1 MKNFK
6 SSLYIATA
14 FLFVAVTMT
23 VSVKPVE
30 AVSNGKIVYSKL
42 GENEVADIF
51 TMNSDGSDKIQLTSD
66 GLTQPYGVS
75 FSPDGRK
82 IVFSRSIEGE
92 VYKIVTMNSDGS
104 QLMQSN
110 NAGLYPS
117 WLPNSS
123 KAAYFGLH
131 DDDNFIFETMDVDG
145 SNVRQLA
152 DTTVESEID
161 LIYDWTSDSSKVAR
175 SIIDSG
181 LRKLKISNSDGSNS
195 LFLTNMSFAAVP
207 NFSKNDDKIYF
218 VGSNDTDI
226 GEYSLY
232 SINIDGSN
240 QVEIANLPDG
250 TAKNLQISPDGN
262 SLLYAVT
269 DSETGNDVDVYVM
282 SIDGTNRHTILP
294 NNLSSNEITG
304 SSIGWSPDSTKLVF
318 PGVGEDESL
327 DVYTVN
333 ADGSNLIN
341 LTNTVDV
348 DEAIIFTHQAWAP
361 VPITITDTPD
371 TDNDGTPNFTE
382 DAAPNIGD
390 ANNDGIKD
398 SLQSNVTSLVDPVS
412 GNYAALAVS
421 DGCTIESLS
430 IAAESTNKA
439 ADAAYDYPN
448 GMMDFNLDCGTPGY
462 AADISQYYYKQDSKE
477 LILRKY
483 NPATKAY
490 ATIDSAS
497 ISTQSIAGQT
507 VAKATYQVKDGGSL
521 DLDNTV
527 DGKIKDPSGLGAKV
541 NSTLASTGD
550 NQQSALIMVLVMSG
564 LVSVAFAASN
574 SFRRRKYIFR
584 S

>member
-1 MKNFK
+1 
-6 SSLYIATA
+6 
-14 FLFVAVTMT
+14 MT

-207 NFSKNDDKIYF
+207 NFSKNDDK
-218 VGSNDTDI
+218 D
-226 GEYSLY
+226 
-232 SINIDGSN
+232 
-240 QVEIANLPDG
+240 LPF
-250 TAKNLQISPDGN
+250 
-262 SLLYAVT
+262 
-269 DSETGNDVDVYVM
+269 
-282 SIDGTNRHTILP
+282 IL
-294 NNLSSNEITG
+294 
-304 SSIGWSPDSTKLVF
+304 
-318 PGVGEDESL
+318 
-327 DVYTVN
+327 
-333 ADGSNLIN
+333 
-341 LTNTVDV
+341 
-348 DEAIIFTHQAWAP
+348 
-361 VPITITDTPD
+361 
-371 TDNDGTPNFTE
+371 
-382 DAAPNIGD
+382 
-390 ANNDGIKD
+390 
-398 SLQSNVTSLVDPVS
+398 
-412 GNYAALAVS
+412 
-421 DGCTIESLS
+421 
-430 IAAESTNKA
+430 
-439 ADAAYDYPN
+439 
-448 GMMDFNLDCGTPGY
+448 
-462 AADISQYYYKQDSKE
+462 
-477 LILRKY
+477 
-483 NPATKAY
+483 
-490 ATIDSAS
+490 
-497 ISTQSIAGQT
+497 
-507 VAKATYQVKDGGSL
+507 
-521 DLDNTV
+521 
-527 DGKIKDPSGLGAKV
+527 
-541 NSTLASTGD
+541 
-550 NQQSALIMVLVMSG
+550 
-564 LVSVAFAASN
+564 
-574 SFRRRKYIFR
+574 
-584 S
+584 